1 MNDVTFHAVYGAP
14 PQQLVDVPAD
24 AVQLSPLMPGAL
36 ALETCAEGSL
46 ASAVIAAPPGTLERR
61 YVLAG
66 VLQALALGAPLTVLA
81 LKDKGGTR
89 IAEELRRFGC
99 EVVESSRSHYRIC
112 TAMRPA
118 VLSGI
123 AEALDAGE
131 MQLHAA
137 QGLWTQPGI
146 FSWDRL
152 DAGSALLLAHLP
164 LLAGNGVDFGCGLG
178 VLSRAVLTSPQVSAL
193 TLMDIDRRAVEAAKR
208 NIADPLAYHVWADVR
223 QNNLADSSL
232 DFVVMNPPFH
242 EVGIEDKSLGQ
253 AFITQ
258 AARVLKPG
266 GACWLTA
273 NRHLPYEALLQSCF
287 RNVRRVA
294 EADGFK
300 IFVAEK

>member
-1 MNDVTFHAVYGAP
+1 MNDVPLHAIYGAP
-14 PQQLVDVPAD
+14 PRQLVDVPAD

-36 ALETCAEGSL
+36 ALENCVEGSL
-46 ASAVIAAPPGTLERR
+46 ASAVIAAPPGTLERC

-66 VLQALALGAPLTVLA
+66 VLQALAPGAPLTVLA
-81 LKDKGGTR
+81 LKDKGGSR
-89 IAEELRRFGC
+89 IADDLRGFGC
-99 EVVESSRSHYRIC
+99 DVTETSRSHYRIC
-112 TAMRPA
+112 AATRPA

-123 AEALDAGE
+123 AEALDAGA
-131 MQLHAA
+131 MQQHPAH
-137 QGLWTQPGI
+137 GLWTQPGI
-146 FSWDRL
+146 FSWDRV
-152 DAGSALLLAHLP
+152 DMGSALLLAHLP
-164 LLAGNGVDFGCGLG
+164 PLAGKGADFGCGLG
-178 VLSRAVLTSPQVSAL
+178 VLSRAVLASPQVSAL

-208 NIADPLAYHVWADVR
+208 NIADPRAQCVWADVR

-258 AARVLKPG
+258 AALVLKPG